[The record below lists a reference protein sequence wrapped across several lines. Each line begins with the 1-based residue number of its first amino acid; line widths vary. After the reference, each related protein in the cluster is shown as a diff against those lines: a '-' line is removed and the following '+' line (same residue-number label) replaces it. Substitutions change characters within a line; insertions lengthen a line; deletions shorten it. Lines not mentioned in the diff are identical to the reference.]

1 MIKQTPVWEV
11 QFLYRPGLG
20 LFASSVFCPSLAQG
34 TCGLTAFCFALSS
47 PKEGGTEDASLA
59 RVLAD
64 LCPTLGSYSTLALL
78 SAPAPFLSHFQPSLL
93 SGLGKQICRLS
104 CLVPT

>member
-1 MIKQTPVWEV
+1 M
-11 QFLYRPGLG
+11 QFLYSPGLG
-20 LFASSVFCPSLAQG
+20 LFASSVFCLSLAQG
-34 TCGLTAFCFALSS
+34 TCGSAAFCFALSS

-93 SGLGKQICRLS
+93 SGLGKQMYKLS
-104 CLVPT
+104 CFVLT